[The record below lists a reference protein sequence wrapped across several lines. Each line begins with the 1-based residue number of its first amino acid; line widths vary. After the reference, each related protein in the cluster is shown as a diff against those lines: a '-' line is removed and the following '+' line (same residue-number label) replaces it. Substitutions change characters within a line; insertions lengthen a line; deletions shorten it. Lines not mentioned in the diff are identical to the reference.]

1 MRLIYQCLL
10 CGARREGHC
19 ESARTPHDLL
29 FGPDPDV
36 VLQLNIPHPCADGG
50 TGVAHLI
57 GAYGD

>member
-10 CGARREGHC
+10 CGARREGRV
-19 ESARTPHDLL
+19 ESERSPHDLL

-50 TGVAHLI
+50 LGVAQLI
-57 GAYGD
+57 GAISD